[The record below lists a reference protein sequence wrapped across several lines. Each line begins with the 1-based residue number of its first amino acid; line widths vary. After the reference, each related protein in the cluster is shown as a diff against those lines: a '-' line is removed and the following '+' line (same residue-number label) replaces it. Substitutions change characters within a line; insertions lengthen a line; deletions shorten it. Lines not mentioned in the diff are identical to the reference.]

1 MGSCDWKAITHL
13 REHLSIPIFANGG
26 IACKEDVDRCIEE
39 TKVNGVMVG
48 EALLENPAL
57 FTNGVD
63 PSDGHLL
70 TVVRYA
76 ECGFRVGGD
85 LPGVLGSG
93 EATSCSIWGNQG
105 THVQTAVS
113 GAVCRCLWMM

>member
-1 MGSCDWKAITHL
+1 MGSCDWKAIAHL
-13 REHLSIPIFANGG
+13 REHLSIPVFANGG
-26 IACKEDVDRCIEE
+26 IACKEDVERCIEE

-70 TVVRYA
+70 TVVGRV
-76 ECGFRVGGD
+76 EGGCRVGGD
-85 LPGVLGSG
+85 LLGVLGFG
-93 EATSCSIWGNQG
+93 EATSGSIRGDQS
-105 THVQTAVS
+105 THV
-113 GAVCRCLWMM
+113 